1 MIKKLIAITAFS
13 LFFYCSNANASNV
26 KILGEYDDWV
36 AYSYVDV
43 SGKVCYM
50 ASTPKKE
57 EGKYTKRGDIY
68 ALVTHRPRDKSFDT
82 ISIVAGYRYG
92 KNAKATL
99 RIGKKDYNLF
109 TEKDR
114 AWATNEN
121 IDKQIVK
128 SMKNGYKMIIHGK
141 SNRGTKTK
149 DTYSLKG
156 FSNAYKAISKACPKK

>member
-1 MIKKLIAITAFS
+1 MLKKIIAITIFS
-13 LFFYCSNANASNV
+13 LFIYCSNANASNI

-36 AYSYVDV
+36 AYSYIDV
-43 SGKVCYM
+43 TGKVCYI

-68 ALVTHRPRDKSFDT
+68 ALVTHRPRDNSFDT
-82 ISIVAGYRYG
+82 ISIVSGYDYK
-92 KNAKATL
+92 KNSKTTL
-99 RIGKKDYNLF
+99 RIGKKDFELF

-114 AWATNEN
+114 AWATSEN
-121 IDKQIVK
+121 TDKLIVK
-128 SMKNGYKMIIHGK
+128 AMKDGYKMIVHGT

-156 FSNAYKAISKACPKK
+156 FSNAYKAISKACPNI